1 MPVSTEK
8 TITVSNL
15 TQDELDF
22 RDWLLNYLQHYH
34 TPRWYEVTDFIILD

>member
-1 MPVSTEK
+1 MKTVHAKIKIKLMPVSTEK

-22 RDWLLNYLQHYH
+22 RD
-34 TPRWYEVTDFIILD
+34 